1 MYIKPRAGLKV
12 FDPVR
17 KQFMPEEGME
27 VDEHDLYWARRL
39 RDRDVERTTA
49 PGAGSKIT
57 VNLGGSAAVDPAS
70 KGGK

>member
-12 FDPVR
+12 IDPVR
-17 KQFMPEEGME
+17 KQFMPEEGMD
-27 VDEHDLYWARRL
+27 VDDFDLYWARRI

-57 VNLGGSAAVDPAS
+57 AHPVGSDGAGSAS
-70 KGGK
+70 KGVK